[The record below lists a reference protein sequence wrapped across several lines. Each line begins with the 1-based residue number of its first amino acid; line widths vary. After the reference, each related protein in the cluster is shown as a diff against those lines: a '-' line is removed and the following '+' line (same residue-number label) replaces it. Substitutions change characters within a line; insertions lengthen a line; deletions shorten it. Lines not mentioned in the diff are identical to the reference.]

1 MEELSNSRIDI
12 DSNLVSRNRPVSLV
26 VNACTFLASH
36 LIDYLLEKNIQVIAI
51 DDLSI
56 SPKRNIEDAI
66 KNKNFH
72 LLNFPIDKEEILGKL
87 EELNLP
93 RLDYAF
99 FIPGLQT
106 PDIVLGKGIINF
118 VKVAHNFKQSSKD
131 KDEASGD
138 KPRLVFS
145 SSINLYGRNLETRE
159 RVIKEAEIKF
169 AKGVKHFKLNGRIVR
184 LSEVFGPRM
193 ELDDQNPLSRLI
205 TATINDKLEEEKVSL
220 VYSERSLYVSDGV
233 KLLVKSALSGST
245 SNKIFD
251 GTLLHPL
258 KLSDIKQILG
268 SQLWTGE
275 NPPIL
280 TRLPAWPT
288 PNLIKTMKELA
299 WSPNTPI
306 VDSLK
311 ETIAYFKENPELVPK
326 NEPSKKFPA
335 SKSWSFKGS
344 GFLDEEEGKSGSEKS
359 EAVEEKEQSAGVVAG
374 KEEAGLV
381 SGQEFDDAVKEDSK
395 RSFRTKAKRF
405 SAVLL
410 LAAILIYGL
419 IWPLIFLSYQG
430 WSIKDHLLASRNF
443 LEKGEF
449 DQAQVEIGK
458 ARQNVSEFKNVLG
471 SAGIVRKIPKVGA
484 LFERGDRIVNLTEEG
499 IDGIFYATRGS
510 KSLFETTK
518 IISGESRSD
527 PQIYY
532 KQAQEDLGY
541 ASTRLSK
548 VSASLGD
555 ESLTVGF
562 PTQIKDKVN
571 DLKSRLSSYQSLVEQ
586 AKTASILMPEITGIG
601 GGKKSY
607 LVLLQNNLELRPGG
621 GFIGSY
627 AKLDFENGILKD
639 IKVDDI
645 YNLDGALKEIIE
657 PPSELKSDL
666 GIQNLYLRDSNY
678 EPDFPTS
685 ARQASFFYK
694 KESGKIVHGV
704 IALDL
709 KASGN
714 LLDAVGGLDL
724 PDYGEAVNGANLF
737 EKAISHAET
746 NFFPGSQAKKNY
758 LTSLQTQLF
767 NKIFYLSKQNWPAII
782 QALGRSLNEKHVLV
796 YLEDPSLFSYL
807 ASSNWA
813 GVFPRGSEKREG
825 EVKDFLAVI
834 ESNMG
839 ANKVNYYIQRKLT
852 LSSTFSKEGKISH
865 KLKINYKNTSPS
877 DVFPGGTYKNR
888 IKIYT
893 PVGSKLIRAQFEEK
907 DITERFIPFSDYGR
921 SGFSA
926 LIAVVPKKQ
935 ETLVFEYELADPL
948 SFDGNSVLYR
958 MEIFKQPGIMSDPL
972 DFILTYPINY
982 RLQERPE
989 MGSAGVQEIKIATD
1003 MQTDRVFEFKVV
1015 K

>member
-1 MEELSNSRIDI
+1 MEDSANSRIDI
-12 DSNLVSRNRPVSLV
+12 NSNLVSRNRPVSLV
-26 VNACTFLASH
+26 VNACTFLSSH

-56 SPKRNIEDAI
+56 SGKRNIENAI
-66 KNKNFH
+66 KNKDFH
-72 LLNFPIDKEEILGKL
+72 LLNFPIDKEEILSKL
-87 EELNLP
+87 EGLDLP

-99 FIPGLQT
+99 FITEPQT
-106 PDIVLGKGIINF
+106 PDIALGKGIINF
-118 VKVAHNFKQSSKD
+118 IRIAHDFKQSL
-131 KDEASGD
+131 KDENEVSGD

-159 RVIKEAEIKF
+159 RIIKEAEIKF

-193 ELDDQNPLSRLI
+193 ELEDQNPLARLI
-205 TATINDKLEEEKVSL
+205 TSTINDKLEDEKVSL
-220 VYSERSLYVSDGV
+220 VYSERSLFVSDAV

-275 NPPIL
+275 NPPVL
-280 TRLPAWPT
+280 TRLPAWPS
-288 PNLIKTMKELA
+288 PNLIRTMKELA
-299 WSPNTPI
+299 WSPNSSI
-306 VDSLK
+306 VESLK

-326 NEPSKKFPA
+326 NEPAKKFPS
-335 SKSWSFKGS
+335 SKSWSFAGT
-344 GFLDEEEGKSGSEKS
+344 GFLNEEKAEKS
-359 EAVEEKEQSAGVVAG
+359 EPKEGKKAED
-374 KEEAGLV
+374 KEEDADLKP
-381 SGQEFDDAVKEDSK
+381 GQQFDIEVREDTK
-395 RSFRTKAKRF
+395 KSFRGKAKRF
-405 SAVLL
+405 FTVFLVTS
-410 LAAILIYGL
+410 ILIYGL
-419 IWPLIFLSYQG
+419 IWPVLFLSYEG
-430 WSIKDHLLASRNF
+430 WSIKNHLLASRNF
-443 LEKGEF
+443 LDEGEF
-449 DQAQVEIGK
+449 DKAQEEIGEAK
-458 ARQNVSEFKNVLG
+458 RNVSEFKKVLDN
-471 SAGIVRKIPKVGA
+471 AGIIRKIPKISDI
-484 LFERGDRIVNLTEEG
+484 FERGDRIVNLTGEG

-518 IISGESRSD
+518 VISGESRND

-532 KQAQEDLGY
+532 NQAQEDLGY
-541 ASTRLSK
+541 ASTKLSN
-548 VSASLGD
+548 VYARLGD
-555 ESLTVGF
+555 ESLTAGF
-562 PTQIKDKVN
+562 PDQIKERVN
-571 DLKSRLSSYQSLVEQ
+571 DLKFRLSFYQSLVEQ
-586 AKTASILMPEITGIG
+586 AKTASILMPEITGTRE
-601 GGKKSY
+601 GKKSY

-645 YNLDGALKEIIE
+645 YNLDGALKEIIA
-657 PPSELKSDL
+657 PPGELKSDL
-666 GIQNLYLRDSNY
+666 GVERLFLRDSNY

-694 KESGKIVHGV
+694 KEAGESVHGV

-724 PDYGEAVNGANLF
+724 PEYGEAVNGTNLF
-737 EKAISHAET
+737 EKAVSHAET

-782 QALGRSLNEKHVLV
+782 QALGTSLNEKHALV
-796 YLEDPSLFSYL
+796 YLEDPSLFSHL
-807 ASSNWA
+807 ASSNWS

-825 EVKDFLAVI
+825 EEKDFLAVI

-877 DVFPGGTYKNR
+877 DVFPGGSYKNR

-893 PVGSKLIRAQFEEK
+893 PLGSKLIRAQFEEK
-907 DITERFIPFSDYGR
+907 DITEKFIPFSDYQR

-926 LIAVVPKKQ
+926 LIQVGPKKQ
-935 ETLVFEYELADPL
+935 ETLIFEYELADPL
-948 SFDGNSVLYR
+948 SFAGNSVLYR
-958 MEIFKQPGIMSDPL
+958 MEIFKQPGVMSDPL
-972 DFILTYPINY
+972 DFTLTYPINY
-982 RLQERPE
+982 RIQERPE

-1003 MQTDRVFEFKVV
+1003 MKTDRVFEFKIT

>member
-1 MEELSNSRIDI
+1 MQDLSNSRIDI
-12 DSNLVSRNRPVSLV
+12 DSNLVSRNRPVSFV
-26 VNACTFLASH
+26 VNSCTFIASH

-56 SPKRNIEDAI
+56 SGRRNIENAS
-66 KNKNFH
+66 KNKDFH
-72 LLNFPIDKEEILGKL
+72 LLNFPVDKEEILGKL

-99 FIPGLQT
+99 FITGPET
-106 PDIVLGKGIINF
+106 PDMVMGKGIINF
-118 VKVAHNFKQSSKD
+118 IQIAHNFKQSR
-131 KDEASGD
+131 
-138 KPRLVFS
+138 PRLVFS

-159 RVIKEAEIKF
+159 RIIKEAEVKF
-169 AKGVKHFKLNGRIVR
+169 AKGVKHFKLNGRVVR

-193 ELDDQNPLSRLI
+193 ELEDQNPLARLI
-205 TATINDKLEEEKVSL
+205 TAAINDKLEEEKVNL
-220 VYSERSLYVSDGV
+220 VYSERSIFVLDAV

-268 SQLWTGE
+268 SQVWTGE
-275 NPPIL
+275 NPPML

-299 WSPNTPI
+299 WSPDTPI
-306 VDSLK
+306 VESLK
-311 ETIAYFKENPELVPK
+311 ETIAFFKENPELVPK
-326 NEPSKKFPA
+326 NEPLKKFPA
-335 SKSWSFKGS
+335 SKSWSFVGS
-344 GFLDEEEGKSGSEKS
+344 GFLDEEEMRNEPDDA
-359 EAVEEKEQSAGVVAG
+359 EAMAG
-374 KEEAGLV
+374 KEEDASLA
-381 SGQEFDDAVKEDSK
+381 SRQEFDDAAKEDSK

-405 SAVLL
+405 FAVFLV
-410 LAAILIYGL
+410 ASILIYGFV
-419 IWPLIFLSYQG
+419 WPVIFLSYQG
-430 WSIKDHLLASRNF
+430 FSIKDHLLASRNF

-449 DQAQVEIGK
+449 DQAEAEIGK
-458 ARQNVSEFKNVLG
+458 ARQNVSEFKNVLDN
-471 SAGIVRKIPKVGA
+471 AGIVRKIPKVGD
-484 LFERGDRIVNLTEEG
+484 LFERGDRIVNLTGEG

-527 PQIYY
+527 PQIFYT
-532 KQAQEDLGY
+532 KAQGDLGY
-541 ASTRLSK
+541 ASTKLSS
-548 VSASLGD
+548 VYARLGD
-555 ESLTVGF
+555 ESLTAGF
-562 PTQIKDKVN
+562 PSQIKERVN
-571 DLKSRLSSYQSLVEQ
+571 DLKFRLSFYQSLVEQ

-601 GGKKSY
+601 RGKKSY

-627 AKLDFENGILKD
+627 GKLDFENGILKD

-645 YNLDGALKEIIE
+645 YNLDGALKEIIA
-657 PPSELKSDL
+657 PPGELRSDL
-666 GIQNLYLRDSNY
+666 GVERLFLRDSNY

-694 KESGKIVHGV
+694 KESGKTVHGV

-724 PDYGEAVNGANLF
+724 PEYGEEVSGVNLF

-807 ASSNWA
+807 ASSNWS
-813 GVFPRGSEKREG
+813 GVFPRGSEKRDG
-825 EVKDFLAVI
+825 ETKDFLAVI

-865 KLKINYKNTSPS
+865 KLKISYKNTSPS
-877 DVFPGGTYKNR
+877 DVFPGGIYKNR

-893 PVGSKLIRAQFEEK
+893 PLGSKLIRAQFEDR
-907 DITERFIPFSDYGR
+907 DITESFIPFSDYGR

-926 LIAVVPKKQ
+926 LITVVPKKQ
-935 ETLVFEYELADPL
+935 ETLVFEYELADAL
-948 SFDGNSVLYR
+948 SFAGNSVLYR
-958 MEIFKQPGIMSDPL
+958 VEIFKQPGVMSDPL

-982 RLQERPE
+982 RIQERPE

-1003 MQTDRVFEFKVV
+1003 MQTDRVFQFKIQN
-1015 K
+1015 